1 MSFYDSDSGESE
13 PASLRSSVS
22 GGSKSVSVRSSVSI
36 RSSGSGG
43 FKHPLTAEEMELN
56 IPPPPLP
63 PKPSILQTLPH
74 GPLYVGDRF
83 PIPEGQQFEFKETWG
98 ACTTSKM
105 HETICAFLNS
115 AGGYLMCGIQDSGKV
130 LGLSRDEADKILLRA
145 DDIFH
150 TSKIFNIITGKQPPH
165 SAIRGSIQRLCTL
178 INNRPH
184 PTERFLAILTI
195 INPDHNQTYR
205 MTNGDIMI
213 RLSASNFRSK
223 STTLST
229 FEELIRDNRAL
240 EAEKIKY
247 YTERNL
253 YRKEFAIMETSHR
266 ELSIRI
272 KECFMD
278 ITAARAE
285 TQSALELLHARIL
298 AEKAAAE
305 RAVVATKQSTS
316 SWQLPVWISGCF
328 H

>member
-1 MSFYDSDSGESE
+1 MSFYDSDGAESE
-13 PASLRSSVS
+13 PASLRSTVS
-22 GGSKSVSVRSSVSI
+22 GDSKRSL
-36 RSSGSGG
+36 G
-43 FKHPLTAEEMELN
+43 AELELS

-63 PKPSILQTLPH
+63 PKPSALQALPH

-83 PIPEGQQFEFKETWG
+83 PNPEGQQFEFKETWG

-115 AGGYLMCGIQDSGKV
+115 AGGYLMYGIQDSGKI
-130 LGLSRDEADKILLRA
+130 LGISRDEADKILLRA

-150 TSKIFNIITGKQPPH
+150 TSKILNTVTGKPPAV
-165 SAIRGSIQRLCTL
+165 SSIRGSVMRLCTQ

-184 PTERFLAILTI
+184 PTERFLAILTV

-205 MTNGDIMI
+205 MTNGDIII

-240 EAEKIKY
+240 EAEKTKY
-247 YTERNL
+247 YTERNV
-253 YRKEFAIMETSHR
+253 YRKEFAVMEHSHR

-272 KECFMD
+272 K
-278 ITAARAE
+278 
-285 TQSALELLHARIL
+285 
-298 AEKAAAE
+298 
-305 RAVVATKQSTS
+305 
-316 SWQLPVWISGCF
+316 
-328 H
+328 

>member
-13 PASLRSSVS
+13 PASLRSSAS
-22 GGSKSVSVRSSVSI
+22 GGSKRSATI
-36 RSSGSGG
+36 
-43 FKHPLTAEEMELN
+43 EEMELA

-63 PKPSILQTLPH
+63 PKPSVLQAQPH

-105 HETICAFLNS
+105 HETICSFLNS
-115 AGGYLMCGIQDSGKV
+115 AGGYLMYGIQDSGKI
-130 LGLSRDEADKILLRA
+130 LGISRDEADKILLRA

-150 TSKIFNIITGKQPPH
+150 TSKILNVMTGKPPPT
-165 SAIRGSIQRLCTL
+165 SAIRGSVQRLCMTL
-178 INNRPH
+178 NNRPH

-195 INPDHNQTYR
+195 SNPDHNQTYR

-223 STTLST
+223 SSTLST
-229 FEELIRDNRAL
+229 FEELIRDNRVL
-240 EAEKIKY
+240 EAEKTKY
-247 YTERNL
+247 YTERNI
-253 YRKEFAIMETSHR
+253 YRKEFAVIEHSHR

-272 KECFMD
+272 KECLMD
-278 ITAARAE
+278 TAAARAE
-285 TQSALELLHARIL
+285 TQLALELLHTRIL
-298 AEKAAAE
+298 AEKMAVEQTRAA
-305 RAVVATKQSTS
+305 VKHVSL
-316 SWQLPVWISGCF
+316 LPAWMLGCF

>member
-1 MSFYDSDSGESE
+1 MSFYDSDIDSE

-22 GGSKSVSVRSSVSI
+22 GGSGGSKRSVI
-36 RSSGSGG
+36 
-43 FKHPLTAEEMELN
+43 TEETELS

-63 PKPSILQTLPH
+63 AKPSTLQSLPH
-74 GPLYVGDRF
+74 SPMFVGDRF
-83 PIPEGQQFEFKETWG
+83 PTPEGQQFEFKETWG

-115 AGGYLMCGIQDSGKV
+115 AGGYLLYGIQDSGKI
-130 LGLSRDEADKILLRA
+130 LGISRDEADKILLRA

-150 TSKIFNIITGKQPPH
+150 TSKIQNIMSGKPPPA
-165 SAIRGSIQRLCTL
+165 SAIRGSVVRLCTRL
-178 INNRPH
+178 NNRPH
-184 PTERFLAILTI
+184 PTERFLAILTTT
-195 INPDHNQTYR
+195 NPDHNQTYR

-240 EAEKIKY
+240 EAEKTKY

-253 YRKEFAIMETSHR
+253 YRKEFAVMEHSHR

-272 KECFMD
+272 KECLMD
-278 ITAARAE
+278 VAAAREE
-285 TQSALELLHARIL
+285 TQTTLEMLHARIL
-298 AEKAAAE
+298 TEKAAAE
-305 RAVVATKQSTS
+305 HASTATATATTAKQ
-316 SWQLPVWISGCF
+316 WIPVWISGCF

>member
-1 MSFYDSDSGESE
+1 MSFYDSDGAESE
-13 PASLRSSVS
+13 PASLRSTVS
-22 GGSKSVSVRSSVSI
+22 GDSKRSL
-36 RSSGSGG
+36 G
-43 FKHPLTAEEMELN
+43 AELELS

-63 PKPSILQTLPH
+63 PKPSALQALPH

-83 PIPEGQQFEFKETWG
+83 PNPEGQQFEFKETWG

-115 AGGYLMCGIQDSGKV
+115 AGGYLMYGIQDSGKI
-130 LGLSRDEADKILLRA
+130 LGISRDEADKILLRA

-150 TSKIFNIITGKQPPH
+150 TSKILNTVTGKPPAV
-165 SAIRGSIQRLCTL
+165 SSIRGSVMRLCTQ

-184 PTERFLAILTI
+184 PTERFLAILTV

-205 MTNGDIMI
+205 MTNGDIII

-240 EAEKIKY
+240 EAEKTKY
-247 YTERNL
+247 YTERNV
-253 YRKEFAIMETSHR
+253 YRKEFAVMEHSHR

-272 KECFMD
+272 KECLMD
-278 ITAARAE
+278 TAAARAE
-285 TQSALELLHARIL
+285 TQSALELLHSRIL
-298 AEKAAAE
+298 SEKAAAE
-305 RAVVATKQSTS
+305 KAVTKST
-316 SWQLPVWISGCF
+316 WKLTAWIAGCF